1 MVCAVEFVLSKEFS
15 SMSAPQRAAL
25 IHSSTGQRPLSASV
39 EIVFDNTDGRFPLN
53 KASYFLYLIPLLSR
67 AV

>member
-1 MVCAVEFVLSKEFS
+1 
-15 SMSAPQRAAL
+15 MSAPQRAAL

-53 KASYFLYLIPLLSR
+53 KASYFLYLISLL
-67 AV
+67 